1 MSEVRLATI
10 KDKENLLKLCT
21 MLHSENALFPMD
33 EQLVSDKL
41 DHALTAKGGI
51 IGVIGTAGD
60 LEACIYLEL
69 ARLWYTRDFHLEEFW
84 SFVRPDKRQSQHAK
98 NLIAFAKKTTEQLR
112 IPLLIGIVS
121 NHRTE
126 AKCRLY
132 QRQLPKAGE
141 YFLYNY
147 NSEKTLTDG

>member
-1 MSEVRLATI
+1 MTEVRLATLAD
-10 KDKENLLKLCT
+10 KDNLLKLCS

-41 DHALTAKGGI
+41 DHALKAQGGI
-51 IGVIGTAGD
+51 VGVIGSPDD
-60 LEACIYLEL
+60 LEACIYVEL
-69 ARLWYTRDFHLEEFW
+69 AKFWYTKYYHLEEFW
-84 SFVRPDKRQSQHAK
+84 SFVRPDKRQSNHAK
-98 NLIAFAKKTTEQLR
+98 NLISFAKKTADRLKL
-112 IPLLIGIVS
+112 PLVIGIVS

-147 NSEKTLTDG
+147 NSESTLAHG